1 MEHCLTTKTNDCKN
15 CYRCL
20 RKCPIKSVS
29 FVSDDSHIIH
39 DDCIY
44 CGKCFL
50 ECPQNVI
57 VVRDD
62 VTRAKRLIKAGYKV
76 IVSLAPSFISN
87 YSEYDMESIKEAIKK
102 LGFYDVE
109 ETAIGATIV
118 KKAYDEMLDENHD
131 VIISSCCHTINLLI
145 QKYYPKA

>member
-1 MEHCLTTKTNDCKN
+1 MEHCLINKINDCKN

-29 FVSDDSHIIH
+29 FVDDESHIIH

-44 CGKCFL
+44 CGNCFL

-57 VVRDD
+57 TIREDVVK
-62 VTRAKRLIKAGYKV
+62 AKRLINAGFNV
-76 IVSLAPSFISN
+76 VVSLAPSFISN
-87 YSEYDMESIKEAIKK
+87 YSEYDVDSFKTAIKK
-102 LGFYDVE
+102 LGFADVE

-118 KKAYDEMLDENHD
+118 KKAYDEMLDDNHD
-131 VIISSCCHTINLLI
+131 IIISSC
-145 QKYYPKA
+145 